1 MAAEL
6 TCKDGGGRGELMKI
20 KMAVGNLLILVP
32 PGGTTTIYTRAKFL
46 KIRVFRLAKI
56 GFLTHF
62 FM

>member
-1 MAAEL
+1 MGE
-6 TCKDGGGRGELMKI
+6 GGGEELMKI

-32 PGGTTTIYTRAKFL
+32 PGGTTTIYTREKFL